1 MRLFEVPRNTRVQLT
16 GTPELVVTFHHLD
29 GMYSY
34 CTDDDGHV
42 WHLAAYTEVEIVDE
56 PEILDWTDAQQP

>member
-1 MRLFEVPRNTRVQLT
+1 M
-16 GTPELVVTFHHLD
+16 VVTFHHLD

-42 WHLAAYTEVEIVDE
+42 WHLAAYAEVEIVDE
-56 PEILDWTDAQQP
+56 PEILDRTDAQQP

>member
-1 MRLFEVPRNTRVQLT
+1 MQLFEVPRNTRVR
-16 GTPELVVTFHHLD
+16 PIEVPDLVVTFHHLD

-34 CTDDDGHV
+34 CTDDDERV

-56 PEILDWTDAQQP
+56 PEILDWTDAQQL